1 MGGKLVLW
9 IKMAFNQHKNGLD
22 FIKGVLAK
30 SQAYFIKPHSTTMS
44 QQYWYKR
51 KLMIRKKC
59 ISQEVKY
66 A

>member
-1 MGGKLVLW
+1 MGEKLVLW

-30 SQAYFIKPHSTTMS
+30 SQAYFIKPHSTTTS
-44 QQYWYKR
+44 QHWYKR

-59 ISQEVKY
+59 IPQEVKY